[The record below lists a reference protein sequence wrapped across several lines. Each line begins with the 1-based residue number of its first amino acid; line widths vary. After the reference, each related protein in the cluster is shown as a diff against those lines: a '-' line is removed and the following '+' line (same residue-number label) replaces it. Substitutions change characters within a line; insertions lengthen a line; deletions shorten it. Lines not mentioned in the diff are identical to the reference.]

1 MKNIKKLTDNGGELL
16 ILLLVWILMIGTPV
30 AVVGKKIQDAKKS
43 EQVKQQVLDAQ
54 KEVQSNRAI
63 MYNRNVN
70 QHVK

>member
-63 MYNRNVN
+63 MYNLNVN

>member
-1 MKNIKKLTDNGGELL
+1 MKNMKKFTDNGGELL

-43 EQVKQQVLDAQ
+43 EQTKQQVLDAQ
-54 KEVQSNRAI
+54 KQVQSNRAI